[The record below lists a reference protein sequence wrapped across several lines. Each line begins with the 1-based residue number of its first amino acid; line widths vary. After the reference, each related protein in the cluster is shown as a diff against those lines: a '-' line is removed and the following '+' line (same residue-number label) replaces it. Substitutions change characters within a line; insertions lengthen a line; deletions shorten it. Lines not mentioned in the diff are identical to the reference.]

1 MSVINESKSK
11 INSVISFVIGCLI
24 ASVFLISSSKQFHTH
39 IQYIND
45 LKHQKWQSVDIP
57 VTSETQFEFLHF
69 RTGETHIDILQD
81 SSELY
86 SQSCNGK
93 INTICQWLEE
103 KKIKP
108 ISLNFYTYF
117 KTDSHLYQDLHL
129 NTLTFMDANGQEQ
142 IFSNMTTMPN
152 SPQFIATQKEGFK
165 KTFIFTF
172 FESLF
177 IAAFFIVQNLS
188 YQKSKPDTKR
198 KLNYLILV
206 LCVGRY
212 LYFVIRYLLI

>member
-1 MSVINESKSK
+1 MSEINESESK
-11 INSVISFVIGCLI
+11 INSVISFVIGCLV
-24 ASVFLISSSKQFHTH
+24 ASFFLISSSKQFHTH

-45 LKHQKWQSVDIP
+45 LKHQKWQSIDIP

-93 INTICQWLEE
+93 INIICQWLEE

-165 KTFIFTF
+165 KIFIFTF

-206 LCVGRY
+206 LCAGHY